1 MPKLSDFKRIKH
13 VEFKWPDTEETLNLW
28 IKPDEFTGAK
38 LGALESRTDEAEK
51 GDSGSQL
58 FLCAFLSEMLDRWD
72 LEDEYGNTIPT
83 TPEGL
88 YENLPIT
95 LTSAL
100 LDSVRKA
107 INPDPPKPES

>member
-13 VEFKWPDTEETLNLW
+13 IQCRWPDTEETLNLW

-38 LGALESRTDEAEK
+38 LGVLESRIDEAEK
-51 GDSGSQL
+51 GDASSQL
-58 FLCAFLSEMLDRWD
+58 FLCTFLSEMLDRWD
-72 LEDEYGNTIPT
+72 LEDEHGNTIPT
-83 TPEGL
+83 TPESL
-88 YENLPIT
+88 FENIPIT

-107 INPDPPKPES
+107 INPDPQKPES